1 MNYCSTQAL
10 RTYTAVDT
18 ATRSAVPNGP
28 PHPEAQLPQEMLP
41 FSASAGRDVADAPP
55 TRGVWAAGAILRA
68 TTPTKALAGW
78 VCTVGGTPGT
88 WEAFGLA

>member
-1 MNYCSTQAL
+1 
-10 RTYTAVDT
+10 
-18 ATRSAVPNGP
+18 
-28 PHPEAQLPQEMLP
+28 MLP
-41 FSASAGRDVADAPP
+41 FSASAGRDVAGAPP